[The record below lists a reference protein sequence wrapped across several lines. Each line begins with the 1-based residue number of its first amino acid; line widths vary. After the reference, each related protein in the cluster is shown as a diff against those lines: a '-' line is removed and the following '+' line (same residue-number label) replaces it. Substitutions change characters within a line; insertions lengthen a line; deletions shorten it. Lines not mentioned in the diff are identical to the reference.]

1 MDNLFRIKNKAM
13 EKYISK
19 ILHIML
25 DSLKMI
31 ISMDMDIIFMLT
43 NLNVKQ
49 ILRMDNLMV
58 LKNITTTIII
68 F

>member
-1 MDNLFRIKNKAM
+1 MDNFFKIKNKAM

>member
-1 MDNLFRIKNKAM
+1 MDNFFKIKNKAM

-49 ILRMDNLMV
+49 NLRMDNLMV
-58 LKNITTTIII
+58 IKNITTTIII